1 MGVDEIDLAE
11 EHCAQEPSIRGCS
24 PYVNDLAEIIMDTAE
39 EAHDLYIA
47 MLTLTDDL

>member
-1 MGVDEIDLAE
+1 MIVEDERLE
-11 EHCAQEPSIRGCS
+11 LP
-24 PYVNDLAEIIMDTAE
+24 NTAE

>member
-1 MGVDEIDLAE
+1 VGVDEIDLAE

-39 EAHDLYIA
+39 EAHDLYITIYA
-47 MLTLTDDL
+47 QFDR